1 MLYSST
7 AGPVLV
13 TICNL
18 KSCNSDKFLEFLSFS
33 GADLRNVFG
42 TCLSIK
48 DFGILFV
55 LLHRLLMFTLVLS
68 GPVLP
73 IFACLWPRLICQKWK
88 QKQLQQASSE
98 NSAETVSMMDAW
110 IEKVLEELQRVGLGC
125 DGSVGKNVFFL
136 FFLNLLIH
144 GRAIV

>member
-42 TCLSIK
+42 TGLSIK

-88 QKQLQQASSE
+88 HKQLQQASSE
-98 NSAETVSMMDAW
+98 NSAETVGMMDAW
-110 IEKVLEELQRVGLGC
+110 IEKVLEELQRVGMGW
-125 DGSVGKNVFFL
+125 DGSVGKNVFL
-136 FFLNLLIH
+136 
-144 GRAIV
+144 